1 VVLLESR
8 RFLAVDWREFS
19 GTVPAEALAMSS
31 LASDLRF
38 GARSLFRRPGAA
50 VVIVVSLATTI
61 GVASAAF
68 SVLDAVVWRA
78 LPVRAPSELVEVW
91 AKDRQQRPDQLT
103 WLEFEAVGAR
113 GGTLSDV
120 IAQTRHSMGVKL
132 ADRTEFPLIAATSD
146 NYFDALGVDAVL
158 GTVFH
163 TAAGRD
169 GEIVVSHRYWQRA
182 LGGDPGIL
190 TRGLRVGNVDLRVI
204 GVLPSGFA
212 GANRGLAV
220 DLFVPIQTAY
230 GVMRFGG
237 LTEKGNNDFEVMGR
251 LRPGA
256 TPDAARREV
265 EAALRHVDE
274 EGQSPGPGRT
284 SLVRH
289 LDGSD
294 EPQSAATSALFA
306 AIVLL
311 VLLVAAA
318 NVANMRLAQNE
329 ERRGETAIRLALGA
343 SRFALWRQHLA
354 EMLVLGAVAAALSS
368 IIAAWLIDLAPSVL
382 FAGERF
388 VDFFIRFDVRTWAFS
403 LGSVLLVAF
412 VGTALPFR
420 DASRTKVSAN
430 LVARGTT
437 RTARWLPAL
446 VVVQIAIATG
456 IICVA
461 GLLWQSLE
469 HVSAIRPAMDP
480 DRPLVLAAGFWESNA
495 SMATTKAE
503 ALATR
508 LAALPGVRR
517 VAFARRA
524 LLSGSGGGAA
534 VPVELPGQ
542 PALIFRFNQVSPGY
556 FATTGARVL
565 RGRAFTAG
573 DSPQSTLVVMVN
585 EAFVRRFLGA
595 GADPLGRWITIAGAD
610 RQIVGVVEDG
620 PTNHLREAAEPYFY
634 FPFAQRTSSEV
645 TFFVEA
651 AGSPGELLPRVRSEL
666 STADPSYIP
675 LSIQTMAE
683 HMQGARTE
691 ETLTATVAGG
701 LATLRLLLSA
711 AGLFGVTLFAVG
723 RRMREFGVRMA
734 LGATASALGQ
744 QVIRESLALVG
755 SGLAIGGGLAY
766 AGYRLVRQQLY
777 GVSAWDATSLAGA
790 VGIVVSVS
798 LAAALQP
805 ALRAARVDPAVALRN
820 D

>member
-1 VVLLESR
+1 MTR
-8 RFLAVDWREFS
+8 LA
-19 GTVPAEALAMSS
+19 A
-31 LASDLRF
+31 DLRF
-38 GARSLFRRPGAA
+38 GARSLSRRPGAT
-50 VVIVVSLATTI
+50 VVMIVSLATTI
-61 GVASAAF
+61 GVAAAAF
-68 SVLDAVVWRA
+68 SVLDAVVWRS
-78 LPVRAPSELVEVW
+78 LPVRAPSELVEIW

-103 WLEFEAVGAR
+103 WLEFQAIASRTGA
-113 GGTLSDV
+113 LSEV
-120 IAQTRHSMGVKL
+120 IAQTRHSPGVKL
-132 ADRTEFPLIAATSD
+132 ADRTEFPLLAATSD
-146 NYFDALGVDAVL
+146 NYFDVFGVDAAL
-158 GTVFH
+158 GSVFH
-163 TAAGRD
+163 KGAGRD
-169 GEIVVSHRYWQRA
+169 GEIVITQRYWQRA
-182 LGGDPGIL
+182 LGGDPGVL
-190 TRGLRVGNVDLRVI
+190 TRSLQVGNVDLRVI
-204 GVLPSGFA
+204 GVLPPGFA

-237 LTEKGNNDFEVMGR
+237 LTDKGNNDFEVMGR
-251 LRPGA
+251 LRAGA
-256 TPDAARREV
+256 TPDAARRDV
-265 EAALRHVDE
+265 EAALRHVDQ
-274 EGQSPGPGRT
+274 EGQSPGPGRA

-294 EPQSAATSALFA
+294 EPQSASTSALFA

-354 EMLVLGAVAAALSS
+354 EMFVLGAAAVALSS
-368 IIAAWLIDLAPSVL
+368 IVAAWLIDLAPSVL

-388 VDFFIRFDVRTWAFS
+388 VDYFVRFDVRTWAFS
-403 LGSVLLVAF
+403 LGSILLVAL

-430 LVARGTT
+430 LVARGAT
-437 RTARWLPAL
+437 RTSRWLPAL

-495 SMATTKAE
+495 STVATKAD
-503 ALATR
+503 ALSNR

-534 VPVELPGQ
+534 VPVEMPGQ
-542 PALIFRFNQVSPGY
+542 PSLSFRYNQVSPDY
-556 FATTGARVL
+556 FATTGARVVL
-565 RGRAFTAG
+565 GRAFTAA
-573 DSPQSTLVVMVN
+573 DSPQSTLAVMVN
-585 EAFVRRFLGA
+585 EAFVRRFLGP
-595 GADPLGRWITIAGAD
+595 GADPLGRWVRVAGAD
-610 RQIVGVVEDG
+610 RQIVGIVEDG
-620 PTNHLREAAEPYFY
+620 PTNHLKEDAEPYFY
-634 FPFAQRTSSEV
+634 FPFAQRTSSDV
-645 TFFVEA
+645 TFFVEV
-651 AGSPGELLPRVRSEL
+651 AGRPGDVLPRVRAEL

-675 LSIQTMAE
+675 LAIQTMAE

-701 LATLRLLLSA
+701 LATLGLLLSA

-723 RRMREFGVRMA
+723 RRMREFGVRVA
-734 LGATASALGQ
+734 LGATASALAR
-744 QVIRESLALVG
+744 QVVRESSVLVGEGLALG
-755 SGLAIGGGLAY
+755 AGLAY
-766 AGYRLVRQQLY
+766 AGYRLVREQLY
-777 GVSAWDATSLAGA
+777 GVSAWDAGSLAVA
-790 VGIVVSVS
+790 AAIVIAVS
-798 LAAALQP
+798 LAATLQP

-820 D
+820 E